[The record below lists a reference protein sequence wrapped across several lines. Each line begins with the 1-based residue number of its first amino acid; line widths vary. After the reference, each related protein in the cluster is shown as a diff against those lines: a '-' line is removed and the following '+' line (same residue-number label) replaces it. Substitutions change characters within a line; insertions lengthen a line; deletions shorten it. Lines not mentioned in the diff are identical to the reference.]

1 MNKKRELTENQIK
14 FLEALGGEAKGDV
27 RTAIKLAGYAE
38 NTSINDITKSL
49 KEEILEV
56 TMNLLA
62 LHAPVAAFGLL
73 ELLTDPN
80 SAGATT
86 KLKVIQDLLNRVGV
100 ATRQEDV
107 QLKVPSG
114 GLFIMP
120 AKGAQVELEAPVID
134 VEYKT
139 IKENTHE

>member
-1 MNKKRELTENQIK
+1 MIKKRELTEHQTR

-27 RTAIKLAGYAE
+27 RTAIRLAGYAE

-62 LHAPVAAFGLL
+62 LNAPKAAFGLL

-86 KLKVIQDLLNRVGV
+86 KLKVIQDLLNRVGA
-100 ATRQEDV
+100 ATRQEDI

-134 VEYKT
+134 ITPNEVTTE
-139 IKENTHE
+139 